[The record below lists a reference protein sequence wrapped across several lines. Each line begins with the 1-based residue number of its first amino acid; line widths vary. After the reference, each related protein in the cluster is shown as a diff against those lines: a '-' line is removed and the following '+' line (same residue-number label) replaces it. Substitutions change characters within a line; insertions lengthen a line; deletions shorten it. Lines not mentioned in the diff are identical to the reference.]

1 MSGGLRCCLNPGL
14 VALQRRR
21 RRRGTPGRSS
31 RMVALVGCATSRAA
45 GARRGRWGYSST
57 RVVAGGGRRGAAWGG
72 CGRAGHGGGGR
83 GGRPVGGGGGGGAG
97 RARRGGGPA
106 AGARGGGGA
115 AGGAGGA
122 GLGGWGRGRALCRGG
137 VGAK

>member
-1 MSGGLRCCLNPGL
+1 SGGLRCCLNPGL

-57 RVVAGGGRRGAAWGG
+57 RVVARLLDVDEETPGRSSRVVARPSAVAAVFRHGIMNTVYNIHIMRGQDE
-72 CGRAGHGGGGR
+72 GRL
-83 GGRPVGGGGGGGAG
+83 VGDDDQGAQ
-97 RARRGGGPA
+97 RATKNCDQCTHLPGPA
-106 AGARGGGGA
+106 C
-115 AGGAGGA
+115 
-122 GLGGWGRGRALCRGG
+122 L
-137 VGAK
+137 